1 MSLKY
6 HIVFESLREIV
17 EIIRQEQV
25 LKEERPVSTFNPY
38 LRPEDFFIVMNVTLL
53 AATLR
58 FVLQKK
64 LLPLWFS
71 KYPPSR
77 RRKIC
82 ENIFYTVFYI
92 FSFWYGVLVITR
104 ENWTIDLR
112 DSVIKEFWTPFP
124 APLST
129 LFRSYYLM
137 EAGYYCGALLFLSF
151 DTRRSDF
158 LEFVIHHSST
168 IFLVFISYIFGYVR
182 IGLYI
187 LCIHDA
193 SDILLY
199 LAKVLYYVRWNA
211 DIYVFSLFA
220 IVFYLTRMVIYPRVV
235 WSVAVDA
242 LRMVVEK
249 PWFNHWAAHWQFY
262 LLHYFLCLIAL
273 SILQLLHCF
282 WFSLILKMVYRSLTA
297 SIETLRKD
305 GGDIRSDDEEEEEE
319 KEA

>member
-1 MSLKY
+1 MTLKY
-6 HIVFESLREIV
+6 HKAFESLREIIK
-17 EIIRQEQV
+17 IIKQEQV
-25 LKEERPVSTFNPY
+25 LKEERPVHTLNPFFQ
-38 LRPEDFFIVMNVTLL
+38 REDVFIVLFVTVL

-58 FVLQKK
+58 FVLQNK

-71 KYPPSR
+71 KFTPIR

-92 FSFWYGVLVITR
+92 FSFWYGVVVITQERWTVDPR
-104 ENWTIDLR
+104 EAIIR
-112 DSVIKEFWTPFP
+112 EFWTPFP
-124 APLST
+124 APMST

-158 LEFVIHHSST
+158 MEFVIHHSST
-168 IFLVFISYIFGYVR
+168 IFLVFISYLFGYVR

-211 DIYVFSLFA
+211 DIYVFSFFA
-220 IVFYLTRMVIYPRVV
+220 VVFYLTRLVIYPRVV
-235 WSVAVDA
+235 WSVAVDS
-242 LRMVVEK
+242 LRMVLEK
-249 PWFNHWAAHWQFY
+249 PSFNHWAAHWQFY
-262 LLHYFLCLIAL
+262 LLHYFLCLVAL
-273 SILQLLHCF
+273 FVLQLLHCF
-282 WFSLILKMVYRSLTA
+282 WFSLILKMVYRSLSA
-297 SIETLRKD
+297 STEALRQD
-305 GGDIRSDDEEEEEE
+305 GGDIRSDDEEEDERDD
-319 KEA
+319 

>member
-1 MSLKY
+1 MALKY
-6 HIVFESLREIV
+6 HKVFDGLREIIN
-17 EIIRQEQV
+17 IIKQEQV
-25 LKEERPVSTFNPY
+25 LKEERPVHTLNPF
-38 LRPEDFFIVMNVTLL
+38 LRSKDFFIVLCITVM
-53 AATLR
+53 AAALR
-58 FVLQKK
+58 FVLQNK

-71 KYPPSR
+71 KFAPSR

-92 FSFWYGVLVITR
+92 FSFWYGVVVITQ
-104 ENWTIDLR
+104 ENWTIDPR
-112 DSVIKEFWTPFP
+112 DTIIREFWTPFP
-124 APLST
+124 APMST

-158 LEFVIHHSST
+158 LEFVIHHGST
-168 IFLVFISYIFGYVR
+168 VFLVLISYIFGYVR

-211 DIYVFSLFA
+211 DIYVFSFFA
-220 IVFYLTRMVIYPRVV
+220 IVFYLTRLVIYPRIV
-235 WSVAVDA
+235 WSVAVDS
-242 LRMVVEK
+242 LRMVLEK
-249 PWFNHWAAHWQFY
+249 PSFNYWAAHWQFY

-273 SILQLLHCF
+273 IVLQLLHCF
-282 WFSLILKMVYRSLTA
+282 WFSLILKMVYRSLSA
-297 SIETLRKD
+297 STEALRQD
-305 GGDIRSDDEEEEEE
+305 GGDIRSDDEEEDE
-319 KEA
+319 KDG